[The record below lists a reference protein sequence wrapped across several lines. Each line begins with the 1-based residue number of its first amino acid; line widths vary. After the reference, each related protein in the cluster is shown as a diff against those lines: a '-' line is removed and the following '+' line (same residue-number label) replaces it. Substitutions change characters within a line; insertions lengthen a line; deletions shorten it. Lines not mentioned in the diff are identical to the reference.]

1 MIEILIGLLGGL
13 LSGLIPGLHS
23 NTLTS
28 VMLSL
33 GMDPVMT
40 AYGIILMYG
49 TYCIVSFLPALFLGI
64 PDERVVLAVL
74 PGHKMVLEGKGLR
87 ALKIMVFSAVGAG
100 IISLLLIPF
109 SLLAYPIV
117 YGIIRPFLMYVLVGA
132 TAVLLGRSRTPVKAA
147 AVFLIAGIIGKV
159 TLGFGLEDP
168 FLPLFGGLY
177 GISSLLTYK
186 HKEVKKQKESGVG
199 KELIAYILL
208 GVLLGWTADL
218 LPGISSP
225 SQMAT
230 FSSIIVPLNN
240 VGYLA
245 TIASIG
251 VSQGVFALATDAS
264 IGKAR
269 VGAIVGVGELIDV
282 GEYLPILAGLLF
294 IGIGIGAGFVYLIR
308 NKVSEISRFDM
319 SKFNVLLGIYL
330 FALSFLVNGW
340 IGLVVMVVCS
350 ALGYLCIRIGV
361 ERMMLMGVIIIP
373 TILLLL

>member
-28 VMLSL
+28 MMLSL

-64 PDERVVLAVL
+64 PDERIVLAVL
-74 PGHKMVLEGKGLR
+74 PGHKMVLEGKGLK

-100 IISLLLIPF
+100 IISLFLVPF
-109 SLLAYPIV
+109 SLLAYPLV
-117 YGIIRPFLMYVLVGA
+117 YGIIRPFLIYILVGA
-132 TAVLLGRSRTPVKAA
+132 SVVLVGRSRTPVKA
-147 AVFLIAGIIGKV
+147 VGIFLIAGIIGKV

-186 HKEVKKQKESGVG
+186 HKEVKRQKESRIG
-199 KELIAYILL
+199 KGLIAYILL
-208 GVLLGWTADL
+208 GVLLGWIADL

-269 VGAIVGVGELIDV
+269 VGAIVGIGELIDV
-282 GEYLPILAGLLF
+282 KEYLPMLAGLLF

-340 IGLVVMVVCS
+340 VGLVVMVVS
-350 ALGYLCIRIGV
+350 SSLGYLCIRIGV